1 MRFLDLIF
9 LFQIKD
15 LRSDDEESEDD
26 FESDEIENNGVNGV
40 KNIKTKDHLKDG
52 VTNSKSKKL

>member
-1 MRFLDLIF
+1 MWFLDLIF